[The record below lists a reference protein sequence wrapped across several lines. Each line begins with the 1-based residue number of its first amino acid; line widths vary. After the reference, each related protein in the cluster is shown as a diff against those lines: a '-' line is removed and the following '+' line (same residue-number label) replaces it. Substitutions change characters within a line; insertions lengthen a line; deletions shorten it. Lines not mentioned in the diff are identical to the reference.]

1 MFRLQCITSLVQ
13 LLIPHY
19 NILTLTIL
27 KSFGLTNRQTTQIS
41 CIKITAYRS
50 FLVDWETERAM
61 YDFIPRYPIISF
73 SFLTRMLQQKDFSM
87 SIRLDWK
94 SGGAKRSGSNDESK
108 YLILIYQ
115 WHLVINWVLVNGLYW
130 NTSEVD
136 WTCCFSVKIRWI
148 SFGHFWIFFIS
159 IVRCWK
165 DDFFYLKVLH
175 NICHA
180 LTKDLQLQTIPIIC
194 RLGRWFPQI
203 NFSLKI
209 VFQSN
214 CAVNPIIYYWMSQR
228 QVKFKN
234 EIFWNC
240 FLT

>member
-13 LLIPHY
+13 HY

-108 YLILIYQ
+108 YLILISM
-115 WHLVINWVLVNGLYW
+115 
-130 NTSEVD
+130 TS
-136 WTCCFSVKIRWI
+136 CHQLSFSKWALLKYFRSWLNLL
-148 SFGHFWIFFIS
+148 FF
-159 IVRCWK
+159 CQ
-165 DDFFYLKVLH
+165 
-175 NICHA
+175 N
-180 LTKDLQLQTIPIIC
+180 
-194 RLGRWFPQI
+194 
-203 NFSLKI
+203 
-209 VFQSN
+209 
-214 CAVNPIIYYWMSQR
+214 
-228 QVKFKN
+228 
-234 EIFWNC
+234 
-240 FLT
+240 

>member
-1 MFRLQCITSLVQ
+1 MVWQAFIPAWNKMKIQKKCKWLTLMFRLQCITSLVQ

-50 FLVDWETERAM
+50 FLVDWETERAI

-108 YLILIYQ
+108 YLILITM
-115 WHLVINWVLVNGLYW
+115 
-130 NTSEVD
+130 TS
-136 WTCCFSVKIRWI
+136 CHQLSFSKWALLKYFRSWLNLL
-148 SFGHFWIFFIS
+148 FF
-159 IVRCWK
+159 CQ
-165 DDFFYLKVLH
+165 
-175 NICHA
+175 N
-180 LTKDLQLQTIPIIC
+180 
-194 RLGRWFPQI
+194 
-203 NFSLKI
+203 
-209 VFQSN
+209 
-214 CAVNPIIYYWMSQR
+214 
-228 QVKFKN
+228 
-234 EIFWNC
+234 
-240 FLT
+240 